1 MKLIKLQNCHNIYLG
16 LSPVMPIRTSQHSF
30 FFMIIALIFLKMH
43 YDSHLTKKFKKSA
56 VCFHDTKIIT
66 IFTIKGFP
74 VKGKYIKIY
83 LPVHAFEILYFL

>member
-1 MKLIKLQNCHNIYLG
+1 
-16 LSPVMPIRTSQHSF
+16 
-30 FFMIIALIFLKMH
+30 MH

-83 LPVHAFEILYFL
+83 LRVHAFEILYFLKWNLPVTISTNKTHLLIN

>member
-1 MKLIKLQNCHNIYLG
+1 
-16 LSPVMPIRTSQHSF
+16 
-30 FFMIIALIFLKMH
+30 MH
-43 YDSHLTKKFKKSA
+43 YDYHLTKKFKKSA